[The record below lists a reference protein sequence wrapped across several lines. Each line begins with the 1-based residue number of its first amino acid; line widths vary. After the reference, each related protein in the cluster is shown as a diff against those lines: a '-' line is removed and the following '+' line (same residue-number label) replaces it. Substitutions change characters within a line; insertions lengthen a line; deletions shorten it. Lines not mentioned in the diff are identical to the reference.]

1 MTIETTVF
9 TFKLSNTFEEW
20 LKMFDSPEIDAFHKK
35 VGLTP
40 LYRGKSIINPKN
52 MEITLKKETSL
63 GLETY
68 DVLGFNSEEELEL
81 EISKLTKFRPEFD
94 TNL

>member
-1 MTIETTVF
+1 MIII
-9 TFKLSNTFEEW
+9 
-20 LKMFDSPEIDAFHKK
+20 LK
-35 VGLTP
+35 
-40 LYRGKSIINPKN
+40 R
-52 MEITLKKETSL
+52 ETSL

-94 TNL
+94 TNME